1 MSDYSYEDQKAIGKR
16 LGDRISS
23 MGLTREEASKASKV
37 SLQTLR
43 CIINGQQYP
52 TGSQTKRLCLELK
65 ITPNYLLFGTE
76 SPNLLKG
83 DSEEEIAYEIL
94 KTAYLKSKLDR
105 DSSAVIDRLILSML
119 SDQHKKAE
127 YSDLIEYA
135 DYFSNTLSVYIAPT
149 IAAIARTDISKAK
162 DNKERARL
170 LREGLAAAKT
180 ELRQD
185 KSN

>member
-1 MSDYSYEDQKAIGKR
+1 MSDYSYEEQKAIGEKVK
-16 LGDRISS
+16 DRISAL
-23 MGLTREEASKASKV
+23 GFTRAQVAEESKISVAS
-37 SLQTLR
+37 LR
-43 CIINGQQYP
+43 MIINGQKYP
-52 TGSQTKRLCLELK
+52 TGPQIKRLCATLK

-76 SPNLLKG
+76 NPNLLKG

-94 KTAYLKSKLDR
+94 KTSYLKSKLDR
-105 DSSAVIDRLILSML
+105 DSSAMIDRLILSML
-119 SDQHKKAE
+119 SDQYKKTE
-127 YSDLIEYA
+127 YGELIDFA